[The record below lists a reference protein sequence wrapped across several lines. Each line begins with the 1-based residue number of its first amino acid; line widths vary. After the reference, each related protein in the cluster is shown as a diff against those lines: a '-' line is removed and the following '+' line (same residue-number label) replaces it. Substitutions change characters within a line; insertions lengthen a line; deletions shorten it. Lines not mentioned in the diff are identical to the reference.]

1 MRRGSPLLDGC
12 TLRQKRQAPS
22 ISAGPGRRSSSPG
35 SLERATTPGGRK
47 PALRVGRAAPGRRQW
62 ETSRAALRSGTPHQ
76 RDAQPDRA
84 AHVSTTR
91 RLRRL
96 PSGPPH
102 RVASSIAI
110 RWHQDWRRPL
120 LQPSI
125 FVTAAAVLRV
135 RRPCA
140 GLLVDRVGKKGRPSP
155 VRGSYRRLLRQYGVR
170 RKLGRCHLRRQPRS
184 RTVTSELCFLDASHH
199 LHR

>member
-102 RVASSIAI
+102 RVAFSIATRCRQI
-110 RWHQDWRRPL
+110 GGDRTCSRRSL
-120 LQPSI
+120 LRPPPGPC
-125 FVTAAAVLRV
+125 FAVPEPVSLSEETMSFT
-135 RRPCA
+135 RPGVMPPA
-140 GLLVDRVGKKGRPSP
+140 IAP
-155 VRGSYRRLLRQYGVR
+155 VRCEEETRPVSSAAPAPISSGDIRATL
-170 RKLGRCHLRRQPRS
+170 P
-184 RTVTSELCFLDASHH
+184 
-199 LHR
+199 